1 MTKKLYFLHIPK
13 TGGMNILAKIK
24 GNSNLNPFIGSTD
37 STIEE
42 FNSSNFII
50 GHFGKTPITKNEN
63 ISVACMVRNPIDRS
77 VSNFI
82 HSYNNAIQNIQDN
95 EIYKTIEK
103 IEDKLKYYLFEDPYY
118 SAVNNLQCRSIFN
131 NMKDEAFQNL
141 FKKENVNIIEK
152 NNNIWYLNDEEYTLE
167 DIINLI
173 DSFEIVETIERH
185 DIFYNKIKQ
194 WFMNNLDVSFSDREF
209 ENIPS
214 KIIDKDLNE
223 YTTESLINSLTEIE
237 KQQILDNNSFDLFL
251 YNYIKS
257 KNE

>member
-103 IEDKLKYYLFEDPYY
+103 IEDKLKYYLFEDDFYFEH
-118 SAVNNLQCRSIFN
+118 NNIQTRFICNQSN
-131 NMKDEAFQNL
+131 NIVF
-141 FKKENVNIIEK
+141 EK
-152 NNNIWYLNDEEYTLE
+152 NINYEEWSKNWCLQNT
-167 DIINLI
+167 NT
-173 DSFEIVETIERH
+173 SFE
-185 DIFYNKIKQ
+185 FAKKQ
-194 WFMNNLDVSFSDREF
+194 
-209 ENIPS
+209 I
-214 KIIDKDLNE
+214 
-223 YTTESLINSLTEIE
+223 
-237 KQQILDNNSFDLFL
+237 NSFDIVGTLDNFNYFNNQIEQWFINNYNINFVKKTNAKIL
-251 YNYIKS
+251 ESNLNNIYTTKYLKSLLTKKDMNAIINNNDLDFKIYNYVKE
-257 KNE
+257 KNENL